1 MFGELM
7 NELRATV
14 GSLRPG
20 PARQTITVAKPFC
33 APARNI
39 ITGALQPYSVKIHS
53 IQEHTKL
60 ISIRDFARRMKVE
73 LRTFENLQ
81 YGLAAPGFLP
91 TAIIANVTVNE
102 AAAAWAE
109 YLLLRTGLLY
119 VPGRYADPRNEQWA
133 ARHGGQM
140 PPAWEKGQPWIERT
154 CSEGMQ
160 QWQAVKEAA
169 AQGNGK
175 RRYQRR
181 GRDPVTHRQENG

>member
-20 PARQTITVAKPFC
+20 SARQTITVAKPYC
-33 APARNI
+33 SPARSI
-39 ITGALQPYSVKIHS
+39 ITGALQPYSVKIHA
-53 IQEHTKL
+53 IEEHTKL

-73 LRTFENLQ
+73 LRTFENLK
-81 YGLAAPGFLP
+81 YGLAAPAYLP
-91 TAIIANVTVNE
+91 MCIIANVTVNE

-119 VPGRYADPRNEQWA
+119 VPGRYVDPRNEAWA

-140 PPAWEKGQPWIERT
+140 PPAWGKGQPWIERT
-154 CSEGMQ
+154 CSEGMK
-160 QWQAVKEAA
+160 QWAAVKEAA
-169 AQGNGK
+169 KREPAKKKGK
-175 RRYQRR
+175 
-181 GRDPVTHRQENG
+181 